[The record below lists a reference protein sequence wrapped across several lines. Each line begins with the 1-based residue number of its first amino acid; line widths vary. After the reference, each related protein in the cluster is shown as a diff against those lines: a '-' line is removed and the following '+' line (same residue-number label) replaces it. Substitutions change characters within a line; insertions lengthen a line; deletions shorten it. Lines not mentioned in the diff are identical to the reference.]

1 MALSTYSGAAS
12 FDVGAGTLNL
22 DLSQELEE
30 VIRQDNTALLNRV
43 GSSGITAT
51 QVKHEW
57 INDSLNANTAT
68 ESGVGIN
75 SSIDTFSVVSGQGTR
90 FKVGTLFKDNTA
102 GKTEVMQ
109 VTAVT
114 GDALTTI
121 VRGYGSTTGE
131 AHAASFPIMIIA
143 HAKQEGWEPGGED
156 WTKERTESSN
166 YTQIFG
172 RGINVSYTRQA
183 IDHAAIPNEFAH
195 QTAYRTK
202 EAMRE
207 LDSSLINGI
216 RSGDAGSDTSY
227 RSAGGLIEFVS
238 AVGGNVTTTSEELV
252 PSVINA
258 MAKQI
263 WDDAGFAPGANL
275 FLLVGGVQKRKIA
288 AFDQAYRRMDFNS
301 DAVGYTVNKFLTDLG
316 FELEIVID
324 PWMPDD
330 TIIMGDWSRIK
341 VGPLTGDALRV
352 EDLAKTGRSIQA
364 MVTGQYTNEI
374 RSPLQAFAI
383 HSGLIS

>member
-43 GSSGITAT
+43 GSGGITAT

-57 INDSLNANTAT
+57 INDSLNANSAT
-68 ESGVGIN
+68 ESGVGI
-75 SSIDTFSVVSGQGTR
+75 DAAVTSVSVAAGEGGR
-90 FKVGTLFKDNTA
+90 FKVGTLIKDNTA

-109 VTAVT
+109 VTAVAT
-114 GDALTTI
+114 DALTI

-131 AHAASFPIMIIA
+131 AHAASFPVMIIA
-143 HAKQEGWEPGGED
+143 HTKQEGWEPAGED
-156 WTKERTESSN
+156 WTKERTNSYN

-172 RGINVSYTRQA
+172 RGINIGYTRQA
-183 IDHAAIPNEFAH
+183 IDHAAIPNDFAH

-216 RSGDAGSDTSY
+216 RSTDAGSDTSY

-238 AVGGNVTTTSEELV
+238 AAGGNVTTTPEDLV

-301 DAVGYTVNKFLTDLG
+301 NAVGYTVNKFLTDLG
-316 FELEIVID
+316 FELEIIVDWLQGSTLNFIKC
-324 PWMPDD
+324 WNISVSKLTEALKSLVE
-330 TIIMGDWSRIK
+330 TISRGIYEHK
-341 VGPLTGDALRV
+341 
-352 EDLAKTGRSIQA
+352 QFN
-364 MVTGQYTNEI
+364 MVSWNY
-374 RSPLQAFAI
+374 
-383 HSGLIS
+383 

>member
-43 GSSGITAT
+43 GSGGITAT

-57 INDSLNANTAT
+57 INDSLNANSAT
-68 ESGVGIN
+68 ESGVGI
-75 SSIDTFSVVSGQGTR
+75 DAAATSVSVAAGEGGR
-90 FKVGTLFKDNTA
+90 FKVGTLIKDNTA

-109 VTAVT
+109 VTAVAT
-114 GDALTTI
+114 DDLTI

-131 AHAASFPIMIIA
+131 AHAASFPVMIIA
-143 HAKQEGWEPGGED
+143 HTKQEGWEPAGED
-156 WTKERTESSN
+156 WTKERTNSYN

-172 RGINVSYTRQA
+172 RGINIGYTRQA
-183 IDHAAIPNEFAH
+183 IDHAAIPNDFAH

-216 RSGDAGSDTSY
+216 RSTDAGSDTSY

-238 AVGGNVTTTSEELV
+238 AAGGNVTTTPEDLV

-301 DAVGYTVNKFLTDLG
+301 NTVGYTVNKFLTDLG
-316 FELEIVID
+316 FELEIIVD

-330 TIIMGDWSRIK
+330 TVIMGDWSRIK
-341 VGPLTGDALRV
+341 VGPLASDTLRV

-364 MVTGQYTNEI
+364 MVTGQYTNEV

-383 HSGLIS
+383 HSGLTS